1 MTNQQTRAFYLKVA
15 ERLESHRQFRCR
27 LKAPPRRTAIK
38 VPFYMTGE
46 EKVFFTLYVG
56 LAVAVCAFA
65 VYLCLA

>member
-1 MTNQQTRAFYLKVA
+1 MTNHQTRVFYLNASK
-15 ERLESHRQFRCR
+15 RLELARQAAWV
-27 LKAPPRRTAIK
+27 KTWAEVK

-46 EKVFFTLYVG
+46 EKVFFTFYVG